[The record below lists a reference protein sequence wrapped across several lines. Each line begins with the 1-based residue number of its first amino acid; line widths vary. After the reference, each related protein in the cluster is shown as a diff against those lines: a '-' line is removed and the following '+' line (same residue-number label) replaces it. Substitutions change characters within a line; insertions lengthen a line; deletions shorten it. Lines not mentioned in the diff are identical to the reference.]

1 MKQRDR
7 TPERGHGVEALAGSI
22 LHEILRAD
30 MTMHRLQ
37 FYAWRKFI
45 RRPPKGAY
53 IHHDITEGM
62 PKNRYLFLND
72 VRLAMHVRP
81 LFTTSIL
88 SRIKTAWR
96 VLAGTLKRADH
107 LNGLAVCAATDA
119 LAVPLSLRIRRSEH
133 GMVSV
138 QYYGADPRTNELL
151 SMRKETL

>member
-7 TPERGHGVEALAGSI
+7 TAERGQGVEVLAGSI

-37 FYAWRKFI
+37 FYAWREFI

-53 IHHDITEGM
+53 IHHDITEGI
-62 PKNRYLFLND
+62 PQSRYLFLND
-72 VRLAMHVRP
+72 VRLALHVRP
-81 LFTTSIL
+81 LFTTSFL

-96 VLAGTLKRADH
+96 VLIGRLKRADH
-107 LNGLAVCAATDA
+107 LNGLAICAATDT

-133 GMVSV
+133 GGVSV
-138 QYYGADPRTNELL
+138 QYRGTDPRTNELL
-151 SMRKETL
+151 SMKKETP